1 MIEHK
6 VMAIEQKLVTV
17 DRDSVMT
24 YLTNKV
30 KQVEHCTEFM
40 SQQFDSIADKQKQ
53 LEKTQV
59 EMNKIMQAN
68 DQMKADILDL
78 KSRSMRG
85 NLLFFNIPES
95 QDEDC
100 AAFVTNFCKEKLHI
114 ENAETIRLDRA
125 HRIGKR
131 QPNKTRPIVV
141 KFNFHQDKENVRKQA
156 KQLKGTN
163 IGISEQFPR
172 EVNEKRKILFQKKRE
187 ICQEIRQRE

>member
-1 MIEHK
+1 
-6 VMAIEQKLVTV
+6 
-17 DRDSVMT
+17 
-24 YLTNKV
+24 
-30 KQVEHCTEFM
+30 M

-53 LEKTQV
+53 LEKNQV

-78 KSRSMRG
+78 KSRSMRD
-85 NLLFFNIPES
+85 NLLFFNIQES

-100 AAFVTNFCKEKLHI
+100 AAIVKNFCKEKLHI

-125 HRIGKR
+125 HRIGKK

-163 IGISEQFPR
+163 FGISEQFPR
-172 EVNEKRKILFQKKRE
+172 EINEKRKILFQKKRE
-187 ICQEIRQRE
+187 ILSRNPAARINIVVDKMYVNDILYQCE